1 MGKRERAMINKELDE
16 ALDQYA
22 EAVLKHAKLCKEI
35 DKEWEAQPELEQAWR
50 ELEEIRERER
60 EATSKWSKL
69 DDQFNDEHAQ
79 LKKAAKDAWQAQ
91 CNAEDRVLRI
101 IDKLIGINDDER

>member
-1 MGKRERAMINKELDE
+1 MRSKELDE

-22 EAVLKHAKLCKEI
+22 EAVLKHVSLCKEI
-35 DKEWEAQPELEQAWR
+35 NKEREAQPELKQAWR

-69 DDQFNDEHAQ
+69 DDQFDDEHAQ
-79 LKKAAKDAWQAQ
+79 LKKAAKDAYHAQ
-91 CNAEDRVLRI
+91 CVAEDRILRI
-101 IDKLIGINDDER
+101 IDKLTGVEND

>member
-1 MGKRERAMINKELDE
+1 MISKELDE

-35 DKEWEAQPELEQAWR
+35 DKERDAQPGLKQAWK
-50 ELEEIRERER
+50 ELEEIRARER

-69 DDQFNDEHAQ
+69 DDQFDDEHVQ
-79 LKKAAKDAWQAQ
+79 LKKAAKDAYHAQ
-91 CNAEDRVLRI
+91 CVAEDRVLRI
-101 IDKLIGINDDER
+101 IDKLAGVENE

>member
-1 MGKRERAMINKELDE
+1 MTNDELDK

-22 EAVLKHAKLCKEI
+22 EAALKHAKLCKEI
-35 DKEWEAQPELEQAWR
+35 DKEREAQPELEQAWR
-50 ELEEIRERER
+50 ELEEIRVKER

-69 DDQFNDEHAQ
+69 DDQFDAAHAQ

-101 IDKLIGINDDER
+101 IDKLIGINDEQ